1 MHPHYQQMEKTNQ
14 VCLIVEHLQ
23 GFHELINA
31 AVVALILLN
40 KIYLNFGEYNDNKD
54 YYKWILLI

>member
-1 MHPHYQQMEKTNQ
+1 MEKTNQ

-31 AVVALILLN
+31 AVAALILLN
-40 KIYLNFGEYNDNKD
+40 KIYLNFGEYNHNKD

>member
-1 MHPHYQQMEKTNQ
+1 
-14 VCLIVEHLQ
+14 VEHLQ

-31 AVVALILLN
+31 AVAALILLN
-40 KIYLNFGEYNDNKD
+40 KIYLNFGEYNHNKD